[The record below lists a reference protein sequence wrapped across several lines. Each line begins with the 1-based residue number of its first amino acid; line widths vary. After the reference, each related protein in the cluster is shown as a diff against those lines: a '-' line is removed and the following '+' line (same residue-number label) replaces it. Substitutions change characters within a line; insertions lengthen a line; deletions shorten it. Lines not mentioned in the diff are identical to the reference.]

1 MLRYKGI
8 NSFMKGSKMKKIII
22 ALLIMLLAVPNA
34 DAYYHGHR
42 NNRRAPVHVVHHQA
56 RPYKYHKRHSN
67 SGAIIAAGVLGVVL
81 GSVIVNNNSQP
92 KYQYYPEA
100 ELKTVPVKTT
110 VVKEYVTDGYY
121 VY

>member
-1 MLRYKGI
+1 
-8 NSFMKGSKMKKIII
+8 MKKIII

-34 DAYYHGHR
+34 DAYYRGHR